1 MSLGWV
7 DLERMKR
14 VEAKANELGFKFTS
28 GNSGWVDM
36 GNRTNQMIYVKPKD
50 DCLPHYSRDAQLYW
64 GTLESIETWLE
75 GLQFARNY
83 DETLKLGNDKKRSAR
98 EQVERN
104 RQLLQMVKT
113 GKKVEGEFRFDITP
127 YEVSVDDVDY
137 DEIPF

>member
-1 MSLGWV
+1 MPLGWV

-14 VEAKANELGFKFTS
+14 VEARANELGFKFTS
-28 GNSGWVDM
+28 GNSIWVDI
-36 GNRTNQMIYVKPKD
+36 GDSTNRMIYVKPKD
-50 DCLPHYSRDAQLYW
+50 DCLPHYSRDAQLYC

-83 DETLKLGNDKKRSAR
+83 DEMLKLSNNKKRVDR

-104 RQLLQMVKT
+104 RQLMKTIKT
-113 GKKVEGEFRFDITP
+113 GKKVEGEIRFDITP

>member
-1 MSLGWV
+1 MPLGWV

-28 GNSGWVDM
+28 GNSGWVD
-36 GNRTNQMIYVKPKD
+36 GDRTNQMIYVKPKD
-50 DCLPHYSRDAQLYW
+50 DCLPHYSRDAQLYC

-83 DETLKLGNDKKRSAR
+83 DETLKLGNDKKRSER

-113 GKKVEGEFRFDITP
+113 GKKVEGKIGVDITP
-127 YEVSVDDVDY
+127 YEISVDDVDY

>member
-1 MSLGWV
+1 
-7 DLERMKR
+7 
-14 VEAKANELGFKFTS
+14 
-28 GNSGWVDM
+28 
-36 GNRTNQMIYVKPKD
+36 MIYVKPKD
-50 DCLPHYSRDAQLYW
+50 DCLPHYSRDAQLYC

-83 DETLKLGNDKKRSAR
+83 DETLKLGNDKKRSER

-113 GKKVEGEFRFDITP
+113 GKKVEGKIGVDITP
-127 YEVSVDDVDY
+127 YEISVDDVDY